1 MVLELRVAH
10 YALASCSY
18 FWYARFLS
26 GQSSFAQIISSSHAL
41 CPVFPPDAEAVR
53 LAPPAPR
60 ISQQS
65 PALEGSVLTPSN
77 RRAGS

>member
-10 YALASCSY
+10 YALMSCS

-26 GQSSFAQIISSSHAL
+26 AQSSVSQIISSSHTL
-41 CPVFPPDAEAVR
+41 CPIFPPDTEAVR
-53 LAPPAPR
+53 FAPPAPC

-65 PALEGSVLTPSN
+65 SALEGSVLTPSN